1 MPTGVWFPRAREVEL
16 RAEAAPALGRHD
28 VRVRAL
34 ASALSHGTE
43 MLVYRGEAPP
53 GLALDLPTLDGS
65 YAFPI
70 KFGYAS
76 AGRIVAVGDAVR
88 DVHVGDTVFVHHPH
102 QDEYVVP
109 AATVIRLPTGLDP
122 ERAVFFANTETAV
135 NILLDAH
142 PRPGDVVAIFGQ
154 GVVGLLVT
162 QLLRRA
168 GITVVAVEPVARRR
182 EIALRLGAQI
192 AVGPDDALSAIR
204 DLTRGRGADLAIE
217 VSGNPAALQRAIDVA
232 AFQGTIVVASWYGTK
247 PVTLDLGGRFHRA
260 RLRLVSSQVG
270 AVDPALAPRWDPAR
284 RTAYAASLLSEL
296 ELAPLVSHRFPYTRA
311 SEAYALVDAHPDEVV
326 QVLLTYA

>member
-1 MPTGVWFPRAREVEL
+1 MPTSVWFPRAREVEL
-16 RAEAAPALGRHD
+16 RAERADELGARD
-28 VRVRAL
+28 VRVQAL

-43 MLVYRGEAPP
+43 MLVYRGEAPHD
-53 GLALDLPTLDGS
+53 LALDLPTLGGS

-76 AGRIVAVGDAVR
+76 AGRVVSAGDEVEDVR
-88 DVHVGDTVFVHHPH
+88 VGDTVFVHHPH

-109 AATVIRLPTGLDP
+109 AKAVIRLPSGLDP

-142 PRPGDVVAIFGQ
+142 PRIGDVVAVFGQ

-168 GITVVAVEPVARRR
+168 GAQVIAVEPVERRR
-182 EIALRLGAQI
+182 ELAVRLGAHAAI
-192 AVGPDDALSAIR
+192 APDDAAAVVH

-217 VSGNPAALQRAIDVA
+217 ASGNAAALQRAIDVV
-232 AFQGTIVVASWYGTK
+232 AFQGTVVVASWYGTK
-247 PVTLDLGGRFHRA
+247 PVSLDLGGRFHRS

-270 AVDPALAPRWDPAR
+270 TVDPALAPRWDRAR
-284 RTAYAASLLSEL
+284 RTAYAVSLLFEL
-296 ELAPLVSHRFPYTRA
+296 ELAPLITHRFPYTRA
-311 SEAYALVDAHPDEVV
+311 SEAYALVDSRPDDVV

>member
-16 RAEAAPALGRHD
+16 RPEHAAELGPTD

-43 MLVYRGEAPP
+43 MLVYRGEAPRD
-53 GLALDLPTLDGS
+53 LALDLPTLDGS
-65 YAFPI
+65 YGFPI

-76 AGRIVAVGDAVR
+76 VGLVAAVGADVR
-88 DVHVGDTVFVHHPH
+88 DVHRGDTVFVHHPH

-109 AATVIRLPTGLDP
+109 GATVVRLPTGLDP

-135 NILLDAH
+135 NIVLDAH
-142 PRPGDVVAIFGQ
+142 ARAGDVVAIFGQ
-154 GVVGLLVT
+154 GVIGLLVT

-168 GITVVAVEPVARRR
+168 GVTVVAVEPVARRR
-182 EIALRLGAQI
+182 ELALQVGAQV
-192 AVGPDDALSAIR
+192 AVAPDAATSAIR

-217 VSGNPAALQRAIDVA
+217 VSGNASALQGAIDVS
-232 AFQGTIVVASWYGTK
+232 AFQATIVVASWYGTK

-270 AVDPALAPRWDPAR
+270 AVDPALAPRWDRAR
-284 RTAYAASLLSEL
+284 RTAYAASLLAEL

>member
-1 MPTGVWFPRAREVEL
+1 VPTGVWFPRAREVEL
-16 RAEAAPALGRHD
+16 RPESSPEIGPKD

-43 MLVYRGEAPP
+43 MLVYRGEAPRD
-53 GLALDLPTLDGS
+53 LALDLPTLDGS

-76 AGRIVAVGDAVR
+76 AGRVVAVGADAG

-109 AATVIRLPTGLDP
+109 ASSVVRLPVGLAP

-142 PRPGDVVAIFGQ
+142 PRAGDVVAVFGQ
-154 GVVGLLVT
+154 GVVGLLAT

-168 GITVVAVEPVARRR
+168 GAVVVAVEPVSRRR
-182 EIALRLGAQI
+182 ELALRLGAQV
-192 AVGPDDALSAIR
+192 AVAPDDAASAIR
-204 DLTRGRGADLAIE
+204 ELTRGRGADLAIE
-217 VSGNPAALQRAIDVA
+217 VSGNSAALQRAIDVV
-232 AFQGTIVVASWYGTK
+232 AFQATIVVASWYGTK
-247 PVTLDLGGRFHRA
+247 PVSLDLGGRFHRA

-270 AVDPALAPRWDPAR
+270 AVDPALAPRWDRAR
-284 RTAYAASLLSEL
+284 WTAYATSLLAEL
-296 ELAPLVSHRFPYTRA
+296 ELAPLISHRFPYTRA
-311 SEAYALVDAHPDEVV
+311 SEAYALVDGHPDDVV

>member
-1 MPTGVWFPRAREVEL
+1 MGAN
-16 RAEAAPALGRHD
+16 D

-43 MLVYRGEAPP
+43 MLVYRGEAPRD
-53 GLALDLPTLDGS
+53 LALDLPTLDGS

-76 AGRIVAVGDAVR
+76 AGRVAAIGA
-88 DVHVGDTVFVHHPH
+88 DVDDLLVGDTVFVHHPH

-109 AATVIRLPTGLDP
+109 AASVVRLPRGLDP
-122 ERAVFFANTETAV
+122 LRAVFFANTETAV

-142 PRPGDVVAIFGQ
+142 PRTGDVVAVFGQ

-168 GITVVAVEPVARRR
+168 GVTVVAVEPVARRR
-182 EIALRLGAQI
+182 ELALRIGAHV
-192 AVGPDDALSAIR
+192 AVAPDDAATAIR
-204 DLTRGRGADLAIE
+204 DVTRGRGADLAIE
-217 VSGNPAALQRAIDVA
+217 VSGNPRALQSAIDVA
-232 AFQGTIVVASWYGTK
+232 AFQATIVVASWYGTK
-247 PVTLDLGGRFHRA
+247 PVSLDLGGRFHRA

-270 AVDPALAPRWDPAR
+270 AVDPGLAPRWDRAR
-284 RTAYAASLLSEL
+284 RTAYAVSLLSEL
-296 ELAPLVSHRFPYTRA
+296 ELTPLVTHRFPYTRA
-311 SEAYALVDAHPDEVV
+311 AEAYALVDGQPDDVV

>member
-16 RAEAAPALGRHD
+16 RAERAEALGPGD

-43 MLVYRGEAPP
+43 MLVYRGDAPRE
-53 GLALDLPTLDGS
+53 LTLDLPTLAGS

-76 AGRIVAVGDAVR
+76 VGRVEDAGDAVETL
-88 DVHVGDTVFVHHPH
+88 DVGDTVFVHHPH

-109 AATVIRLPTGLDP
+109 ATSAVRLPVGLDP
-122 ERAVFFANTETAV
+122 ERGVFFANTETALNV
-135 NILLDAH
+135 LLDAH
-142 PRPGDVVAIFGQ
+142 PRSGDVVAVFGQ

-168 GITVVAVEPVARRR
+168 GATVVAVDPVARRR
-182 EIALRLGAQI
+182 ELALHVGAHT
-192 AVGPDDALSAIR
+192 AVAPEDAATMLREA
-204 DLTRGRGADLAIE
+204 TAGRGADLAIE
-217 VSGNPAALQRAIDVA
+217 VSGNPHALQSAIDVVT
-232 AFQGTIVVASWYGTK
+232 FQATVVVASWYGTK
-247 PVTLDLGGRFHRA
+247 PVSLDLGGRFHRA

-270 AVDPALAPRWDPAR
+270 AVDPALAPRWDRAR
-284 RTAYAASLLSEL
+284 RTAHAVSLLSEL
-296 ELAPLVSHRFPYTRA
+296 ALAPLVTHRFPYTRA
-311 SEAYALVDAHPDEVV
+311 SDAYALVDRHPDEVV

>member
-1 MPTGVWFPRAREVEL
+1 VPTGVWFPRAREVEL
-16 RAEAAPALGRHD
+16 RPEGPSQVGAND

-43 MLVYRGEAPP
+43 MLVYRGEAPRD
-53 GLALDLPTLDGS
+53 LALDLPTLDGS

-76 AGRIVAVGDAVR
+76 AGRVAAVGAEVGDLR
-88 DVHVGDTVFVHHPH
+88 VGDTVFVHHPH

-109 AATVIRLPTGLDP
+109 AASAVRLPRGLDP

-142 PRPGDVVAIFGQ
+142 PRAGDVVAVFGQ

-168 GITVVAVEPVARRR
+168 GATVVAVEPLARRR
-182 EIALRLGAQI
+182 DLALRLGAHV
-192 AVGPDDALSAIR
+192 AVAPDDAALAIR
-204 DLTRGRGADLAIE
+204 DQTRGRGADLAIE
-217 VSGNPAALQRAIDVA
+217 VSGNVRALQSAIDAA
-232 AFQGTIVVASWYGTK
+232 AFQATIVVASWYGTK
-247 PVTLDLGGRFHRA
+247 PVSLDLGGRFHRA

-270 AVDPALAPRWDPAR
+270 AVDPALAPRWDRAR
-284 RTAYAASLLSEL
+284 RTAYAVSLLSEL
-296 ELAPLVSHRFPYTRA
+296 ELAPLITHRFPYTRA
-311 SEAYALVDAHPDEVV
+311 SEAYALVDGYPDDVV

>member
-16 RAEAAPALGRHD
+16 RPEAVPDVGPHD
-28 VRVRAL
+28 VRVRTL
-34 ASALSHGTE
+34 VSALSHGTE
-43 MLVYRGEAPP
+43 MLVYRGEAPS

-65 YAFPI
+65 YGFPI

-76 AGRIVAVGDAVR
+76 AGRVIAAGVEVR
-88 DVHVGDTVFVHHPH
+88 DVRVGDTVFVHHPH

-109 AATVIRLPTGLDP
+109 AASVIRLPAGIDP

-135 NILLDAH
+135 NIMLDAH
-142 PRPGDVVAIFGQ
+142 ARSGDAVAIFGQ

-168 GITVVAVEPVARRR
+168 GVTVVAVDPVSRRR
-182 EIALRLGAQI
+182 ELALRLGAQV
-192 AVGPDDALSAIR
+192 AVAPPDAVNAIR

-217 VSGNPAALQRAIDVA
+217 VSGNVAALQQAIDVT

-270 AVDPALAPRWDPAR
+270 SVDPALAPRWDRAR
-284 RTAYAASLLSEL
+284 RTARAVSLLTEL
-296 ELAPLVSHRFPYTRA
+296 ELAPLVSRRFPYTRA
-311 SEAYALVDAHPDEVV
+311 SEAYALVDAHPDDVV